1 MRFSTR
7 GALIALLVAA
17 TAAGCGGGS
26 PAQRAPSAPAEFIDV
41 VAALPRSLDPAA
53 PQDTATGAI
62 ETSLAGTLVRP
73 AGRPPGAATLAP
85 ATELTGFLASSWRR
99 LAGGDYLFTLR
110 PGVRSAYGHTL
121 SGADVNFSFRR
132 ELALSAPAR
141 ALATLARI
149 SLRDPTTVLGPRS
162 VRLNVTAPSPFALAV
177 LGDFH
182 FGVLDARAV
191 AAHESA
197 ADRSARGWLA
207 GHLAFYGAWELLGFD
222 PGGRLLLR
230 ANPSFWRPL
239 HFGLVAIEA
248 AAAPA
253 LRLGDVAAAE
263 ASHTAGLDWPDFAI
277 AAHTSGLRAATL
289 ASTAVS
295 TLVPDERNAAL
306 ANVLVRRALS
316 LALDRTAIARSA
328 FGGFALPARHPFAST
343 FAAVPG
349 VREPAYGHSVALAR
363 RLLARAGY
371 PRGFRM
377 LLASCAPEGPP
388 AQLRAIVAQLR
399 AISVSVRVRRVAS
412 CADLAGLARS
422 GAVAAVLETAVA
434 PLASAAFTIAADYL
448 RDSPA
453 NVEGYDS
460 AALARLA
467 GALTG
472 SGSAAASA
480 GVLAR
485 ALAIVAD
492 SFPVIPLVELPG
504 QLVTRAA
511 IGGYAAYPA
520 EVVYYDE
527 LSG

>member
-53 PQDTATGAI
+53 AQGTATDSV

-85 ATELTGFLASSWRR
+85 AGEVTPFLASSWRR

-121 SGADVNFSFRR
+121 SGADVSFSFRR
-132 ELALSAPAR
+132 ELSLSAPAR
-141 ALATLARI
+141 ALAALARI

-177 LGDFH
+177 LGDFR
-182 FGVLDARAV
+182 FGVLDAREV

-207 GHLAFYGAWELLGFD
+207 VHLAFYGAWDLLGFD
-222 PGGRLLLR
+222 PGSKLLLG

-239 HFGLVAIEA
+239 HFRLVAIEA
-248 AAAPA
+248 QAAPA
-253 LRLGDVAAAE
+253 LALGDVAAGE
-263 ASHTAGLDWPDFAI
+263 ASHTAGLDWPDFAV
-277 AAHTSGLRAATL
+277 AAHTSGLRAL
-289 ASTAVS
+289 ALPSTAVS
-295 TLVPDERNAAL
+295 TLVPDERGAAF

-316 LALDRTAIARSA
+316 LAIDRTAIARTA
-328 FGGFALPARHPFAST
+328 FGGFARPALAPLAST

-349 VREPAYGHSVALAR
+349 VREPAYGHSISLAR
-363 RLLARAGY
+363 RLLARAGH
-371 PRGFRM
+371 PHGFRVV
-377 LLASCAPEGPP
+377 LATCAPEDPP
-388 AQLRAIVAQLR
+388 GELPAIAAQLRAIE
-399 AISVSVRVRRVAS
+399 VSVRVRRVAS
-412 CADLAGLARS
+412 CAELAGLARS
-422 GAVAAVLETAVA
+422 GAVAGVLETAVA

-448 RDSPA
+448 RGSPANIEDYDSPA
-453 NVEGYDS
+453 LE
-460 AALARLA
+460 RLA
-467 GALTG
+467 GALTR
-472 SGSAAASA
+472 SAPAAASA

-485 ALAIVAD
+485 ALAIVAGT
-492 SFPVIPLVELPG
+492 FPVIPLVEVPG
-504 QLVTRAA
+504 QLVTRAG
-511 IGGYAAYPA
+511 ITGYAAYPA
-520 EVVYYDE
+520 GAVYYDE